1 MKIRAFL
8 AVVPRAMRIIAVVL
22 GLLVITAGLIG
33 GAIAAHPKTFIG
45 PMALY
50 WTAAMVLGI
59 LTALWLL
66 GIGFVFADARR
77 RGMHAALWAAVVIL
91 FPHLLGFLLYF
102 VLRTPILACCAAC
115 GRAVSPALN
124 FCPHCGAPQP
134 AGDATNTTLK
144 TP

>member
-8 AVVPRAMRIIAVVL
+8 AVVPRAMRIIAVAL
-22 GLLVITAGLIG
+22 GLLVLTAGLIG
-33 GAIAAHPKTFIG
+33 GAMAANPKTFLG
-45 PMALY
+45 RTALY
-50 WTAAMVLGI
+50 WTAAIVLGI
-59 LTALWLL
+59 LTTLWLI
-66 GIGFVFADARR
+66 GVGFVFADARR
-77 RGMHAALWAAVVIL
+77 RGMRASLWAAVVIL

-102 VLRTPILACCAAC
+102 VLRPPISAGCAAC

-134 AGDATNTTLK
+134 AGDAANITPK